1 MWRARQMPPRCKFH
15 PQHSNRKEKQM
26 NRRTAKLSLVISAL
40 VLLVASITTAGTARG
55 VRGNPNDEPKRT
67 EPVSVGEEAPDF
79 TLEDMQGNQV
89 SLSATRGKM
98 PTVLV
103 FYRGYW
109 CPFCAHQLSEL
120 RSLSKANESV
130 RLLAISVDDHE
141 KTKQLT
147 EKIAADG
154 NGPVN
159 YTMLSDPGHQV
170 IDAYGLHDPA
180 YDGKRFD
187 GIPHPAVYVIDKN
200 GRVAWAKVESD
211 YKVRPSNADI
221 RAALESLN

>member
-1 MWRARQMPPRCKFH
+1 MSFTSIA
-15 PQHSNRKEKQM
+15 
-26 NRRTAKLSLVISAL
+26 AL
-40 VLLVASITTAGTARG
+40 VLLVASITTGGTARG

-67 EPVSVGEEAPDF
+67 EPVSVGDEAPDF

-98 PTVLV
+98 ATVLV

-120 RSLSKANESV
+120 RSLLKTDEQVRVLAVSV
-130 RLLAISVDDHE
+130 ADHE

-154 NGPVN
+154 NGAVN
-159 YTMLSDPGHQV
+159 YTMLRDPGHKV

-200 GRVAWAKVESD
+200 GRVTLAKVQKE
-211 YKVRPSNADI
+211 YKGRPSHAGI
-221 RAALESLN
+221 MP

>member
-1 MWRARQMPPRCKFH
+1 MSFRNIA
-15 PQHSNRKEKQM
+15 
-26 NRRTAKLSLVISAL
+26 AL
-40 VLLVASITTAGTARG
+40 VLLVASIAQAATARG
-55 VRGNPNDEPKRT
+55 WRGNPTDEPKRA

-79 TLEDMQGNQV
+79 TLEDMQGNHV
-89 SLSATRGKM
+89 ALSAAKGKA

-120 RSLSKANESV
+120 RSLLKANESV

-141 KTKQLT
+141 KTKQLM

>member
-1 MWRARQMPPRCKFH
+1 MSFTSIA
-15 PQHSNRKEKQM
+15 
-26 NRRTAKLSLVISAL
+26 AL
-40 VLLVASITTAGTARG
+40 VLLVASITTAGTAH
-55 VRGNPNDEPKRT
+55 GNPNDEPKRT

-98 PTVLV
+98 ATVLV

-120 RSLSKANESV
+120 RSLLKTDERV
-130 RLLAISVDDHE
+130 RILAVSVDDHE

-154 NGPVN
+154 NGAVN
-159 YTMLSDPGHQV
+159 FTMLSDPGHKI

-200 GRVAWAKVESD
+200 GRVTWAKVETD

-221 RAALESLN
+221 SAALEALN

>member
-1 MWRARQMPPRCKFH
+1 MSFRSFAA
-15 PQHSNRKEKQM
+15 S
-26 NRRTAKLSLVISAL
+26 
-40 VLLVASITTAGTARG
+40 VLLITGIAQAGAARG
-55 VRGNPNDEPKRT
+55 VRSNKIDEPKRA
-67 EPVSVGEEAPDF
+67 EPVSVGEGAPDF

-89 SLSATRGKM
+89 TLSAAKGKA

-120 RSLSKANESV
+120 RSLLKANEPV
-130 RLLAISVDDHE
+130 RFLAISVDDHE
-141 KTKQLT
+141 KTKQLM

-159 YTMLSDPGHQV
+159 YTMLSDPGHKI

-187 GIPHPAVYVIDKN
+187 GIPNPAVYVIDKN
-200 GRVAWAKVESD
+200 GSVAWAKVESD

>member
-1 MWRARQMPPRCKFH
+1 M
-15 PQHSNRKEKQM
+15 
-26 NRRTAKLSLVISAL
+26 SLKSFLAL
-40 VLLVASITTAGTARG
+40 VLLVASVASAGKARG
-55 VRGNPNDEPKRT
+55 LRWNPNDEPKRA
-67 EPVSVGEEAPDF
+67 EPVRVGDEAPGF
-79 TLEDMQGNQV
+79 TLEDMQGKQV

-120 RSLSKANESV
+120 RSLLKTDAQV
-130 RLLAISVDDHE
+130 RVLAVSVDDHE
-141 KTKQLT
+141 KTKQLV

-154 NGPVN
+154 NGAVN
-159 YTMLSDPGHQV
+159 YTMLSDPGHKV
-170 IDAYGLHDPA
+170 IDTYGLHDPA

-187 GIPHPAVYVIDKN
+187 GVPHPAVYVIDKN
-200 GRVAWAKVESD
+200 GRVAWAKVETD

-221 RAALESLN
+221 RAALEALN

>member
-1 MWRARQMPPRCKFH
+1 MSFRSFAA
-15 PQHSNRKEKQM
+15 S
-26 NRRTAKLSLVISAL
+26 
-40 VLLVASITTAGTARG
+40 VLLITSIAQAGPARG
-55 VRGNPNDEPKRT
+55 GRSNKIDEPKRA

-79 TLEDMQGNQV
+79 TLEDMRGNQV
-89 SLSATRGKM
+89 TLSAAKEKA

-120 RSLSKANESV
+120 RSLLKANEPV

-141 KTKQLT
+141 KTKQLM

-159 YTMLSDPGHQV
+159 YTMLSDPGHKI

-211 YKVRPSNADI
+211 YKVRPSNAAI

>member
-1 MWRARQMPPRCKFH
+1 MSFRSFA
-15 PQHSNRKEKQM
+15 
-26 NRRTAKLSLVISAL
+26 ASL
-40 VLLVASITTAGTARG
+40 LLITCIAQAGAARG
-55 VRGNPNDEPKRT
+55 VRSNKIDEPKRA

-89 SLSATRGKM
+89 TLSAARGKAS
-98 PTVLV
+98 TVLV

-109 CPFCAHQLSEL
+109 CPFCAHQLAEL
-120 RSLSKANESV
+120 RSLMKANEGIRV
-130 RLLAISVDDHE
+130 LAVSVDDHE
-141 KTKQLT
+141 KTKQLM

-159 YTMLSDPGHQV
+159 YTMLSDPGHKI

>member
-1 MWRARQMPPRCKFH
+1 MSFRSFAA
-15 PQHSNRKEKQM
+15 S
-26 NRRTAKLSLVISAL
+26 
-40 VLLVASITTAGTARG
+40 VLLIASITQAGAALG
-55 VRGNPNDEPKRT
+55 SRGNKFEEPKRA

-79 TLEDMQGNQV
+79 TLEDTQGNQV
-89 SLSATRGKM
+89 TLSAAKGKA
-98 PTVLV
+98 PSVLV

-120 RSLSKANESV
+120 RSLLKANEPV

-141 KTKQLT
+141 KTKQLM
-147 EKIAADG
+147 EKIAVDG

-159 YTMLSDPGHQV
+159 YTMLSDPGHKI

>member
-1 MWRARQMPPRCKFH
+1 MSFRSFA
-15 PQHSNRKEKQM
+15 
-26 NRRTAKLSLVISAL
+26 ASLLLITSIAL
-40 VLLVASITTAGTARG
+40 AGAARG
-55 VRGNPNDEPKRT
+55 VRSNKIDEPKRA

-89 SLSATRGKM
+89 TLSAAKGKA

-120 RSLSKANESV
+120 RSLLKANEPV

-141 KTKQLT
+141 KTKQLM

-159 YTMLSDPGHQV
+159 YTMLSDPGHKI

>member
-1 MWRARQMPPRCKFH
+1 MSFRSFAA
-15 PQHSNRKEKQM
+15 S
-26 NRRTAKLSLVISAL
+26 
-40 VLLVASITTAGTARG
+40 VLLITSIAQAGAALG
-55 VRGNPNDEPKRT
+55 VRSNKIDEPKRM

-79 TLEDMQGNQV
+79 TLEDMQGNHV
-89 SLSATRGKM
+89 ALSAAKGKA

-120 RSLSKANESV
+120 RSLLKANESV

-141 KTKQLT
+141 KTKQLV

-159 YTMLSDPGHQV
+159 YTMLSDPGHKV
-170 IDAYGLHDPA
+170 IDAYRLHDPA